1 MMTPDIDRAATS
13 AARTLLF
20 HKVCCAPVDPLA
32 ILKKTPGVLVLS
44 FAEMSQSVGIARK
57 DALALFGDKGAVTS
71 VKNGKYIVTCN
82 IMLPTHVLH
91 RSLARELGHIILGHD
106 GSRPDDVL
114 EAEAAAFA
122 YHLLSPRPLLRAV
135 KDAGVRFTLE
145 TLGNLTGCYEQCLDG
160 MRVLPGADVPAEL
173 NRALRTAFSDYVDNF
188 ISYHKTIAQ
197 DDHSAL
203 ADFGTYFDNYKE

>member
-44 FAEMSQSVGIARK
+44 FAEMSQSVGMARK

-82 IMLPTHVLH
+82 IMLPTHVLQ

-106 GSRPDDVL
+106 GSRPDDVR

-188 ISYHKTIAQ
+188 INYHKTIAQ